1 MRTAV
6 TALSPDSRPET
17 DETREN
23 EEPPPG
29 PMTPRAQREGDKKC
43 PPSILRRS
51 GLQHHGLGAEP
62 QRTSRHVRFRE
73 PLEVAVHYAACR
85 EPPTTTTKGRGQAGH
100 GPIFQTGKSRLGEAR
115 PHVQAHRIHQLP
127 TTKPAW
133 LERARRHGPTAH
145 VCTMTPRDPG
155 ARPVLQPG
163 EAMT

>member
-73 PLEVAVHYAACR
+73 PLEVAVHYSESSARCSGPPHAGRLNLKLHGRRGALESGHVAWACS
-85 EPPTTTTKGRGQAGH
+85 PQ
-100 GPIFQTGKSRLGEAR
+100 SR
-115 PHVQAHRIHQLP
+115 
-127 TTKPAW
+127 W
-133 LERARRHGPTAH
+133 LYLA
-145 VCTMTPRDPG
+145 
-155 ARPVLQPG
+155 QP
-163 EAMT
+163 

>member
-85 EPPTTTTKGRGQAGH
+85 EPPTTTTKAPGPHLCGGSLLLRLSVCVLLALVLGLYYGRAKPVALALEDLQARLLGLILCLRDAALTCWH
-100 GPIFQTGKSRLGEAR
+100 GLP
-115 PHVQAHRIHQLP
+115 QL
-127 TTKPAW
+127 
-133 LERARRHGPTAH
+133 
-145 VCTMTPRDPG
+145 
-155 ARPVLQPG
+155 
-163 EAMT
+163 